1 MNDYVMQTQEE
12 RQAQKAGQTKE
23 PKALT
28 GRTVLFS
35 LVAFFVVVSTVN
47 AIMMTLAIKTMP
59 GADVKS
65 AYEASQTY
73 NAEIAR
79 AQAQETRG
87 WSADVTLGKGEGRD
101 VTIRLTDRSGAPV
114 QGLSLKTRL
123 AHPADRNSD
132 IVAEAKEIAPGVYAA
147 NIAAAHGGAWD
158 LVLEGREAN
167 REVYKSRSRIRL

>member
-1 MNDYVMQTQEE
+1 MNDFVMQTQEKGP
-12 RQAQKAGQTKE
+12 APAKE
-23 PKALT
+23 PKGLT
-28 GRTVLFS
+28 GRTVLFA
-35 LVAFFVVVSTVN
+35 LVAFFAVVSTVN

-79 AQAQETRG
+79 AAEQQARG
-87 WSADVTLGKGEGRD
+87 WNADVSLDRGGERGL
-101 VTIRLTDRSGAPV
+101 TIRLTDRSGAPV

-132 IVAEAKEIAPGVYAA
+132 IVAQAREIAPGVYAA
-147 NIAAAHGGAWD
+147 NLAAAHGGAWD
-158 LVLEGREAN
+158 LVLEGREAD